1 MANKFKSY
9 MTTLS
14 DTAETTLITASNTS
28 VFIIG
33 SIIVSNTHASTTS
46 TISLVVTDTSAAA
59 SFNILTTESFA
70 AGVSEEILSRPI
82 IIENLDVLKAQA
94 GDANIFDILVSYID
108 RDRS

>member
-1 MANKFKSY
+1 
-9 MTTLS
+9 MTTLT

-70 AGVSEEILSRPI
+70 AGISEEILSRPI
-82 IIENLDVLKAQA
+82 IVENLDVLKAQA
-94 GDANIFDILVSYID
+94 ANANVFDILVSYID

>member
-9 MTTLS
+9 MTTLA

-70 AGVSEEILSRPI
+70 AGISQEILSRPI
-82 IIENLDVLKAQA
+82 IVENLDVLKAQA
-94 GDANIFDILVSYID
+94 ANANVFDILISYID

>member
-1 MANKFKSY
+1 MSNKFKSY
-9 MTTLS
+9 MTTLT

-46 TISLVVTDTSAAA
+46 TISMVVTDTSAAA

-70 AGVSEEILSRPI
+70 AGISEEILSRPI
-82 IIENLDVLKAQA
+82 IVENLDVLKAQA
-94 GDANIFDILVSYID
+94 ANANVFDIIISYID

>member
-1 MANKFKSY
+1 MSNKFKSY
-9 MTTLS
+9 MTTLT

-70 AGVSEEILSRPI
+70 AGISEEILSRPI
-82 IIENLDVLKAQA
+82 IVENLDVLKAQA
-94 GDANIFDILVSYID
+94 ANANVFDILISYID

>member
-1 MANKFKSY
+1 
-9 MTTLS
+9 MTTLT
-14 DTAETTLITASNTS
+14 DTVETTLITASNTS

-70 AGVSEEILSRPI
+70 AGISEEILSRPI
-82 IIENLDVLKAQA
+82 IVKNLDVLKAQA
-94 GDANIFDILVSYID
+94 ANANVFDIIISYID